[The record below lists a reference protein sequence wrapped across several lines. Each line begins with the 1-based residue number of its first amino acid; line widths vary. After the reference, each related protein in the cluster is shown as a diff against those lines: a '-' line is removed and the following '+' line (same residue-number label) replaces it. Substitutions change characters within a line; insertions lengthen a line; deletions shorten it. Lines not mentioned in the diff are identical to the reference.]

1 MACILHHLIGSVL
14 VMIEF
19 VLSKASIK
27 PLKLVGRADLA
38 LSRVHSAVSRWI
50 LHLLHALE
58 LPVNILLLIKQS
70 LPALSAIHE
79 IFFDTKHG
87 LTWKIRPPRVVAAN
101 IWDISFS
108 VSYLSVVM
116 RNVGGLVHERA
127 LVLKRLLNLLTLRHL
142 LISSVAHGSLVR
154 KLHSKVVIL
163 IGILIV
169 IVTSVRDEGA

>member
-1 MACILHHLIGSVL
+1 MENTNLNEKENEQVQ
-14 VMIEF
+14 
-19 VLSKASIK
+19 LSSEDKIRIVK
-27 PLKLVGRADLA
+27 GM
-38 LSRVHSAVSRWI
+38 
-50 LHLLHALE
+50 
-58 LPVNILLLIKQS
+58 LLLFLFSTMIVAS
-70 LPALSAIHE
+70 LAYYNAPNVNPNLVFESFHNSDAVVPRR
-79 IFFDTKHG
+79 IFGPISDSNG
-87 LTWKIRPPRVVAAN
+87 LYVEAGFLTLVIG
-101 IWDISFS
+101 DISFS

-154 KLHSKVVIL
+154 KLHGKVVIL

>member
-1 MACILHHLIGSVL
+1 
-14 VMIEF
+14 
-19 VLSKASIK
+19 
-27 PLKLVGRADLA
+27 
-38 LSRVHSAVSRWI
+38 
-50 LHLLHALE
+50 
-58 LPVNILLLIKQS
+58 
-70 LPALSAIHE
+70 
-79 IFFDTKHG
+79 
-87 LTWKIRPPRVVAAN
+87 
-101 IWDISFS
+101 
-108 VSYLSVVM
+108 M